1 MKINAMLPDPLVCPL
16 CGQANGCLNLGA
28 QDVNRT
34 CWCNDPAIV
43 FPEAL
48 LASIPAQLRGK
59 ACICKSCVL
68 RFSPSEQ
75 ELVTGNSALDIQ
87 RS

>member
-1 MKINAMLPDPLVCPL
+1 MNINAIQPDPLVCPL
-16 CGQANGCLNLGA
+16 CGKANGCLNLGA

-34 CWCNDPAIV
+34 CWCNDPAIK

-68 RFSPSEQ
+68 SFSPSEQ

>member
-1 MKINAMLPDPLVCPL
+1 MNINAIQPDPLVCPL
-16 CGQANGCLNLGA
+16 CGQANGCLNLGV

-34 CWCNDPAIV
+34 CWCNDPAIK
-43 FPEAL
+43 FPQAL

>member
-34 CWCNDPAIV
+34 CWCNDPAIK
-43 FPEAL
+43 FPQAL

-68 RFSPSEQ
+68 RFSRGEQ
-75 ELVTGNSALDIQ
+75 DLVTGNRALDIQ